1 MKLHSKIY
9 VAGSTGMVGSSIV
22 RTLKKNKFTNI
33 LTSTRKDLNLLDSS
47 AVLDFFKRNKPNFV
61 FICAARVGGIKAN
74 MKYKYEFIYE
84 NIQIQN
90 NIINSAFT
98 TNIKNLIFFGSSCIY
113 PKMSK
118 QPIKEE
124 YLLTAPLEITNEFY
138 ALAKI
143 SGIKLCQSLNAQF
156 KTNYLSIM
164 PCNLYGPNDNYDLNN
179 SHVIPGLIAKIHI
192 AKQKN
197 QSQIVLWGSNK
208 TKREFLHVDDL
219 ADACIMLMKKKYKK
233 KDIINIGSGEEITIS
248 RLANMIKKVIN
259 YKGKVL
265 FDSNEPIGTPR
276 KILDSSN
283 IFETGWRPKIDLING
298 LEKTYE
304 LRDFRSS

>member
-1 MKLHSKIY
+1 
-9 VAGSTGMVGSSIV
+9 
-22 RTLKKNKFTNI
+22 
-33 LTSTRKDLNLLDSS
+33 
-47 AVLDFFKRNKPNFV
+47 
-61 FICAARVGGIKAN
+61 
-74 MKYKYEFIYE
+74 
-84 NIQIQN
+84 
-90 NIINSAFT
+90 
-98 TNIKNLIFFGSSCIY
+98 
-113 PKMSK
+113 MSK